1 MTKRSQRKR
10 SDRRSAAVTQ
20 RVASGVPSKAAA
32 RTEKEPT
39 RKKKQAP
46 RSSTPIIIGLAVAAV
61 VLLALVWALVWGPLS
76 KQEEAAPALSWSE
89 PPAMALDAAKQYY
102 ATIKTEIGDIKIQ
115 LYADKA
121 PKTVNNFVFLAR
133 QGYYDNT
140 TFHRVIAGFMAQA
153 GDPTGTGTGGPGYT
167 FEDEFSPDLKH
178 DGPGIVSM
186 ANRGANTNGSQFFIT
201 YSAQEQLDGA
211 HAVFGKVVE
220 GMEVAESLTVR
231 QPDDANPAPATK
243 ILTITIEE
251 S

>member
-1 MTKRSQRKR
+1 
-10 SDRRSAAVTQ
+10 
-20 RVASGVPSKAAA
+20 
-32 RTEKEPT
+32 
-39 RKKKQAP
+39 
-46 RSSTPIIIGLAVAAV
+46 
-61 VLLALVWALVWGPLS
+61 
-76 KQEEAAPALSWSE
+76 
-89 PPAMALDAAKQYY
+89 MALDAAKQYY

>member
-10 SDRRSAAVTQ
+10 SDRRASAATH
-20 RVASGVPSKAAA
+20 RVASGAPAKPAA
-32 RTEKEPT
+32 RTDRAQP
-39 RKKKQAP
+39 RKKKQAA
-46 RSSTPIIIGLAVAAV
+46 RNRATILGIAAAAIV
-61 VLLALVWALVWGPLS
+61 ILLLIWAFVWGPLS
-76 KQEEAAPALSWSE
+76 KQEDQAAPRLSWSE
-89 PPAMALDAAKQYY
+89 PPAMAIDTTKEYY
-102 ATIKTEIGDIKIQ
+102 ATIVTEIGEIKIQ
-115 LYADKA
+115 LFADKA

-167 FEDEFSPDLKH
+167 FEDEFHPDLRH
-178 DGPGIVSM
+178 NGPGVLSM

-211 HAVFGKVVE
+211 HAVFGQVVE
-220 GMEVAESLTVR
+220 GMEVATSLTVR
-231 QPDDANPAPATK
+231 QPDDANPAPGTK

-251 S
+251 T

>member
-10 SDRRSAAVTQ
+10 SDRRAAAVTQ
-20 RVASGVPSKAAA
+20 RVASGAPSKAAA
-32 RTEKEPT
+32 RTEKEQA

-61 VLLALVWALVWGPLS
+61 VLLALLWALLWGPLS
-76 KQEEAAPALSWSE
+76 KQKEAAPTLSWSQ
-89 PPAMALDAAKQYY
+89 PPAMTIDTTKQYY
-102 ATIKTEIGDIKIQ
+102 ATIKTEIGDIRIQ
-115 LYADKA
+115 LFADKA
-121 PKTVNNFVFLAR
+121 PKPVNNFVFLAR

-178 DGPGIVSM
+178 DGPGVVSM

-220 GMEVAESLTVR
+220 GMNVVESLTVR
-231 QPDDANPAPATK
+231 QPDDANPAPGTK